1 MTSKE
6 RHEARYQRRKI
17 LREKK
22 RKQYSIPYDD
32 FDKVFTYDN
41 LFKSYQLCTKGV
53 KWKASIQRFIIM
65 SAVNTFR
72 NFNRLHKGIFKH
84 DNFYEFDLLERGKMR
99 HIRSVSVRERGVQ
112 RCICDYCLVPLITRS
127 FIYDNG
133 ASMKNKGYG
142 FSRKR
147 LVTHLHQYYNH
158 YKDTDGYVLLF
169 DFSKFFDNVNHQ
181 ICFDIIDNKIK
192 DEHLRITTKDFIE
205 AFGDV
210 GLGLGSQVSQ
220 IMALAS
226 ANKLDHLIKEKLQIK
241 YYGRYMDDG
250 YLIHHD
256 KEYLKYCLQEIQKIC
271 NELGIKLNIKK
282 TVIVKL
288 SHGFTFLKTRF
299 YLLSNGKV
307 VKKIYKKSIVKER
320 RKLKKLRQKYD
331 KSRVTME
338 DIYQSFQ
345 SWRAYAYTFDAYNA
359 IQNMEKLYKQL
370 FGNLES
376 PKQKRTLMRP
386 LYFFLQLVLQYTYAA
401 YLDLLLTSAL
411 LY

>member
-1 MTSKE
+1 
-6 RHEARYQRRKI
+6 
-17 LREKK
+17 
-22 RKQYSIPYDD
+22 
-32 FDKVFTYDN
+32 
-41 LFKSYQLCTKGV
+41 
-53 KWKASIQRFIIM
+53 
-65 SAVNTFR
+65 
-72 NFNRLHKGIFKH
+72 
-84 DNFYEFDLLERGKMR
+84 MR

-169 DFSKFFDNVNHQ
+169 DFSKFFDNVSHQ

-271 NELGIKLNIKK
+271 DELGIKLNIKK

-331 KSRVTME
+331 KGRVTME

-370 FGNLES
+370 FEGLEYS
-376 PKQKRTLMRP
+376 KQKEDAYAFSL
-386 LYFFLQLVLQYTYAA
+386 FFS
-401 YLDLLLTSAL
+401 LTNSSIRL
-411 LY
+411 CRFS

>member
-72 NFNRLHKGIFKH
+72 NFNRLHKGTFKH

-169 DFSKFFDNVNHQ
+169 DFSKFFDNVSHQ

-271 NELGIKLNIKK
+271 DELGIKLNIKK

-331 KSRVTME
+331 KGRVTME

-345 SWRAYAYTFDAYNA
+345 SWRAYTYTFDAYNA

-386 LYFFLQLVLQYTYAA
+386 LYFFLQLVLQYAYAA